1 MNSLVRFY
9 IKSKKSDISF
19 FIIIIKHIYYRILGK
34 NIFASN
40 STKIRGVKNI
50 TTISK
55 LQIGIEEVAFMLSSD
70 KTFLNIEGELVV
82 QGNAYIGKGCRM
94 TIGGS
99 TKLVLNRVFINAN
112 CLFVIS
118 NGLEIGDN
126 TVISWNCQ
134 FIDDDFHK
142 INYKGKVESSKKIN
156 IGNHVWIGANSVIL
170 KGVYIADGCVIAAN
184 SIVTKSVTE
193 QNVLIAG
200 NPAKII
206 KREIQWEI

>member
-1 MNSLVRFY
+1 MNSLVRLY
-9 IKSKKSDISF
+9 IKSKKSSISF
-19 FIIIIKHIYYRILGK
+19 IIVIIKHIYYKIQGK
-34 NIFASN
+34 NIFASK
-40 STKIRGVKNI
+40 TTIIKGVKNI
-50 TTISK
+50 TTFSK

-70 KTFLNIEGELVV
+70 KTYLNIKGDLVI

-94 TIGGS
+94 DVGVNAT
-99 TKLVLNRVFINAN
+99 LVLNRVFINAK

-134 FIDDDFHK
+134 FIDEDFHM
-142 INYKGKVESSKKIN
+142 INYEGKKESSKKIS

-170 KGVYIADGCVIAAN
+170 KGVSIADGCVVAAN
-184 SIVTKSVTE
+184 SIVTKSIEE

-206 KREIQWEI
+206 RREVQWKI

>member
-1 MNSLVRFY
+1 M
-9 IKSKKSDISF
+9 
-19 FIIIIKHIYYRILGK
+19 
-34 NIFASN
+34 
-40 STKIRGVKNI
+40 
-50 TTISK
+50 
-55 LQIGIEEVAFMLSSD
+55 
-70 KTFLNIEGELVV
+70 
-82 QGNAYIGKGCRM
+82 
-94 TIGGS
+94 
-99 TKLVLNRVFINAN
+99 FINAN

-142 INYKGKVESSKKIN
+142 INYEGKVESSKIIH
-156 IGNHVWIGANSVIL
+156 IGSHVWIGANSVIL
-170 KGVYIADGCVIAAN
+170 KGVSIADGCVIAAN

>member
-1 MNSLVRFY
+1 MKLLVRLY
-9 IKSKKSDISF
+9 KKSRKSDVSF
-19 FIIIIKHIYYRILGK
+19 LVVIIKHFYYRLLGK
-34 NIFASN
+34 NIFASK
-40 STKIRGVKNI
+40 STKIRGVKKI
-50 TTISK
+50 TTLSK
-55 LQIGIEEVAFMLSSD
+55 LQVGLEEVSFMLSSD
-70 KTFLNIEGELVV
+70 KTFLNIRGELVV
-82 QGNAYIGKGCRM
+82 QGNAYIGKGSRVDV
-94 TIGGS
+94 GVHG
-99 TKLVLNRVFINAN
+99 KLVLNRVFINAN

-142 INYKGKVESSKKIN
+142 INYDGKVESSKIIR

-170 KGVYIADGCVIAAN
+170 KGVSIADGCVIAAN

-206 KREIQWEI
+206 KSEIQWEI